1 MLSLQFQNLQ
11 PAISHTFCFFVG
23 LWPLKL
29 LLCTSSLRS
38 SQINVMLIN
47 VLHLFLHCEQCK
59 YNPMNFV
66 VLTAT
71 FCLVSVVFTTSYTLN
86 FLFLFRFKRFFC
98 VAPVIHIT
106 FSKCFALLSDLHLLS
121 ASYIFNQQHIFYLSI
136 LMQDFIE
143 SFSAFNFLLSGFPV
157 G

>member
-11 PAISHTFCFFVG
+11 PAISHTFCFFIG

-86 FLFLFRFKRFFC
+86 FLLLFRFKRFSVLLRSFISPLANASRFFQIC
-98 VAPVIHIT
+98 IYCLHRT
-106 FSKCFALLSDLHLLS
+106 FLISSIFSIYPSLCRTSSKA
-121 ASYIFNQQHIFYLSI
+121 
-136 LMQDFIE
+136 
-143 SFSAFNFLLSGFPV
+143 FLLLIFCFQAFR
-157 G
+157 